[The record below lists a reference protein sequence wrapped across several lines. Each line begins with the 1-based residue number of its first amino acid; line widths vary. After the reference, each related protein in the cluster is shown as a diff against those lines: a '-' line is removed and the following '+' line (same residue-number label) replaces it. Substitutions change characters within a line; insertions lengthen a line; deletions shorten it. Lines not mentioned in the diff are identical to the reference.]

1 MTQLDL
7 PEGPRE
13 LFYAVHPLLARHLGE
28 HAFLLGG
35 GTALAA
41 RWHHRHSVDIDL
53 FADSALYRSNLYA
66 RESQLRQDITRE
78 IPDLKALAIFPGH
91 CRITLASGEVSIF
104 TSPPLTAESRSDD
117 TVHGTAV
124 HLETS
129 AEILARK
136 IGLRMLQTGS
146 IVPRDLYDIAV
157 SPIHEGA
164 ALNAALDCIPLA
176 NQRQIYDE
184 LRSLP
189 HGWMDRAQPPILSP
203 AHPAQA
209 RSAVLIVRDL
219 LKIRLDMSIN
229 RLQRSRD
236 IDMGI

>member
-7 PEGPRE
+7 PEG
-13 LFYAVHPLLARHLGE
+13 
-28 HAFLLGG
+28 
-35 GTALAA
+35 
-41 RWHHRHSVDIDL
+41 
-53 FADSALYRSNLYA
+53 
-66 RESQLRQDITRE
+66 
-78 IPDLKALAIFPGH
+78 
-91 CRITLASGEVSIF
+91 
-104 TSPPLTAESRSDD
+104 
-117 TVHGTAV
+117 
-124 HLETS
+124 
-129 AEILARK
+129 
-136 IGLRMLQTGS
+136 
-146 IVPRDLYDIAV
+146 PRDLYDIAV

-229 RLQRSRD
+229 RLQHSRD